1 MKRLAGI
8 AAALLLLLAG
18 CGQGAESS
26 AQMATTGVPAA
37 TVGLVYSEKSGT
49 VGSGA
54 ARLLGEQ
61 LSMNTG
67 NAILL
72 ESRSSPSAL
81 EELRAGTVQ
90 LALVT
95 SQELA
100 AENHDL
106 SLFTGPFLWKD
117 YLNFSTTANSDDLR
131 EMVEVLLGPTL
142 PVKVMGAFYG
152 GGEDLLFRKEFLNDG
167 DPSQFT
173 VGIEASSSVGAAL
186 SSAGFVITAMDPVQI
201 EEAFVAGE
209 LDAMEGSWDDGAR
222 LAPEM
227 GEDITLF
234 LLPTHHRVDGVWLL
248 ADQAWWNSLS
258 LDLQVQIQDSVA
270 AALEISDEAVLT
282 RLEEEAHQ
290 GSEAGVVELSD
301 RYRDLEDQWELY
313 LEANYVNQQNRRIL
327 ELCLAMRNS

>member
-26 AQMATTGVPAA
+26 PQMATTGVPAA

-72 ESRSSPSAL
+72 ENRSSPSAL
-81 EELRAGTVQ
+81 EELRAGTAQ

-201 EEAFVAGE
+201 EEAFVAG
-209 LDAMEGSWDDGAR
+209 SWTPWR
-222 LAPEM
+222 
-227 GEDITLF
+227 
-234 LLPTHHRVDGVWLL
+234 
-248 ADQAWWNSLS
+248 
-258 LDLQVQIQDSVA
+258 
-270 AALEISDEAVLT
+270 
-282 RLEEEAHQ
+282 
-290 GSEAGVVELSD
+290 EAGTTGRGWPRRWGRTSPSFSCPPTTGWTASGCWRTRPGGTPSPRTCRCRSRTAWRPLWRSAT
-301 RYRDLEDQWELY
+301 RRCWPAWRRRPTR
-313 LEANYVNQQNRRIL
+313 EARPGWW
-327 ELCLAMRNS
+327 S